1 MRNKAVKA
9 YLRAVR
15 RRLVCGRDSRARLI
29 RRLEQMTDDLLE
41 ENPDANLIEAFG
53 PLEALAA
60 DMLGTCP
67 EAEVGRTRTRL
78 TWMRRGLAAALVLV
92 AAASCL
98 FGYYMHKTQGG
109 TVIITTTIYKD
120 GPAPSFWNNV
130 ENGECVVQY
139 QTEEDN
145 DEKNPIQPSGSD
157 AMSQHSITDYFSR
170 FTSHIKFVHNLV

>member
-1 MRNKAVKA
+1 MRNKAANA

-41 ENPDANLIEAFG
+41 EAPDADLSAAFG
-53 PLEALAA
+53 PPEALAA

-67 EAEVGRTRTRL
+67 EAELYRARTRR

-92 AAASCL
+92 AVASCV

-145 DEKNPIQPSGSD
+145 DEKTPIQPSGND
-157 AMSQHSITDYFSR
+157 AMSQHIIADYSSR
-170 FTSHIKFVHNLV
+170 FTSHVKFLYNLV